1 MDVYRKQNV
10 TPIQGKY
17 VHHANH
23 AHYACIC
30 KLIMKIYEIGSLRDP
45 SVPLVISK
53 VRTSGSFHQ
62 MPLQLTPKLRHPI

>member
-17 VHHANH
+17 

-62 MPLQLTPKLRHPI
+62 MPLQLTPKLCHPI